1 MDSTRVK
8 TLIKDFVA
16 QRKRLVLATVD
27 PNGWPEAAFV
37 AYGDTPDGRIV
48 IGTSN
53 QSRKYANI
61 RNRSYAAAVVGLE
74 GSESVQLEG
83 DIRILDPEEYDRY
96 IDYHFNKNP
105 DAERY
110 RHQSDQAYLLFTPQ
124 WARYVDVATE
134 PETRHEA
141 TYDWPE

>member
-1 MDSTRVK
+1 MDNTRVK
-8 TLIKDFVA
+8 MLITDFVA

-27 PNGWPEAAFV
+27 PDGRPEAAFV

-61 RNRSYAAAVVGLE
+61 RNLGSAAVVVGLE

-83 DIRILDPEEYDRY
+83 GIRILDSEEYDEY
-96 IDYHFNKNP
+96 IDYHFSKNP

-110 RHQSDQAYLLFTPQ
+110 RHKSDQAYLLFIPQ

-134 PETRHEA
+134 PETRHEV